1 MSNNFDL
8 AERLRPKRGR
18 DPRSESFATRLT
30 KSELAVLSR
39 AAEADGKT
47 VREWSRDVLLKEARR
62 SQDDALFTEV
72 VATRMLMVNLL
83 KPLILGK
90 PVSPEWITDAMAAVR
105 REKRKAA
112 QEVRQQYTEETAGG
126 Q

>member
-47 VREWSRDVLLKEARR
+47 VREWARDVLLKEARR
-62 SQDDALFTEV
+62 SQDDALFTEL

-83 KPLILGK
+83 KPLILGQT
-90 PVSPEWITDAMAAVR
+90 SLAGMDHR
-105 REKRKAA
+105 RDGRCA
-112 QEVRQQYTEETAGG
+112 QREA
-126 Q
+126 

>member
-39 AAEADGKT
+39 A
-47 VREWSRDVLLKEARR
+47 
-62 SQDDALFTEV
+62 
-72 VATRMLMVNLL
+72 
-83 KPLILGK
+83 
-90 PVSPEWITDAMAAVR
+90 
-105 REKRKAA
+105 
-112 QEVRQQYTEETAGG
+112 TEERIQAGFANLARFAINVG
-126 Q
+126 LSMQVHEFGHAVVNWLGGRLAVPLPMVTFAFSGVVLASFDIADLLVNRRILPT